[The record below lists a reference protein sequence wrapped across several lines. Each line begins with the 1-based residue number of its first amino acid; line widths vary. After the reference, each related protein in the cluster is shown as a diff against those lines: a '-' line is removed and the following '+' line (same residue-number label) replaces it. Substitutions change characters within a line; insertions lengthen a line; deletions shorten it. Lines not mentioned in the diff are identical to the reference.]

1 MRPFVPN
8 KNLEWYENFVEES
21 INEVDVLKRPDS
33 VSSNESSS
41 RYLWMKCLLLIYFT
55 AFNILSLVGD
65 NARSLNR
72 STRTLQNSD
81 QSLN

>member
-21 INEVDVLKRPDS
+21 INEVDILKRPDS

-41 RYLWMKCLLLIYFT
+41 RYL
-55 AFNILSLVGD
+55 
-65 NARSLNR
+65 
-72 STRTLQNSD
+72 
-81 QSLN
+81 